1 MDKSQ
6 ADKIQKD
13 VFEIVNRVKK
23 NGRESEAVRVKL
35 DIMLKGQAAINYKV
49 LKLFASEIK
58 DADLVKLL
66 FKLGIQNGA
75 EMLKSIAPENGIQ
88 I

>member
-1 MDKSQ
+1 MNETQ
-6 ADKIQKD
+6 ANKIQKD
-13 VFEIVNRVKK
+13 VLEIVNRVKK
-23 NGRESEAVRVKL
+23 NGREGEAVTVKL
-35 DIMLKGQAAINYKV
+35 DIMLQGQSAINYKV
-49 LKLFASEIK
+49 LRLFTSELK

-75 EMLKSIAPENGIQ
+75 EILKSVAPENGIK